1 MRWIIMTAAL
11 GLIAW
16 SSPGVHARIESLF
29 EDSVDPRAEA
39 AIELRC
45 GSEQEAFRDECA
57 RELTRDF
64 ELGVREPEAI
74 LRLHCTRFASDWT
87 SEPSAASSI
96 CEKIYGGWIES

>member
-11 GLIAW
+11 GLMAW
-16 SSPGVHARIESLF
+16 SSPGLHSGIANLF
-29 EDSVDPRAEA
+29 GNPVDPRAEA

-45 GSEQEAFRDECA
+45 GSERAAFRDECA
-57 RELTRDF
+57 LELKRDF

-74 LRLHCTRFASDWT
+74 LRLHCTRFSSDWT
-87 SEPSAASSI
+87 NRPSATSSI